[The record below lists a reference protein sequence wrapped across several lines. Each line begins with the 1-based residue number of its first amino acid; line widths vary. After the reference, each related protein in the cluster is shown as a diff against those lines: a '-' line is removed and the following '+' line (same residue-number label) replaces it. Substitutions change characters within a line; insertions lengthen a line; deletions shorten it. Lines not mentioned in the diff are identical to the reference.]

1 VESDDA
7 IRFVF
12 VAVSKSIVSI
22 ERPLLSVV
30 VDDDD
35 DDDDDEARCSSA
47 EDNKMFDMSS
57 INSSSTFAE
66 INVDE
71 SALNEC
77 NIASF
82 PIFTVV
88 LVK

>member
-35 DDDDDEARCSSA
+35 DDDGEARCSSA